1 MKHITITLMISA
13 SLVFAQEENAKKDIE
28 ELDPLVVESSPL
40 QPDISKVTQAWSV
53 LEGKELDRARA
64 NTIGEALGLLA
75 NEPGIAQSFFGPS
88 ASRPIIRGLDKH
100 RVRMLQNGVDT
111 FDVSASSEDHAVP
124 IDPLMIERIEV
135 LRGSSAL
142 LYGGSA
148 IGGVV
153 NVIDR
158 SIPTQAYSG
167 FSGGSFKSGYSTI
180 NKGWSAGV
188 SAHGGSDSLSF
199 QINGLEKEYWEYDSP
214 SGKIK
219 NSMGERSNFGFGGSH
234 IMKNGYAGF
243 SFSRYDNTYNIP
255 GEHAENKSRIEME
268 NDRFEVRSEIEVADS
283 NWLKSIELNFGH
295 GDYKHSE
302 IGLEDGEEGFH
313 THSTYLREGVE
324 GRLVLIHEVGEFS
337 GALGFHGFLDD
348 FKIQGEESIFAG
360 ASGTNPAIS
369 SEESTRLAV
378 FLVEQFDLNEDT
390 QINAGVRLENLDRD
404 FTGVADRDDSTFS
417 ASAGVSHD
425 LSELWSVSG
434 NLNYSERLPDAAEL
448 YSDGAHHATES
459 YEIGNPALDKESAVG
474 VELILRRT
482 VGKVT
487 GQLTGFYTEFD
498 DYAFLE
504 DTENKR
510 DSEGNLEPAGGF
522 AAGTE
527 ELPERTYES
536 AKAEFH
542 GLEAEVDWLAIEK
555 PDWSLVLSGYGDL
568 VRGKNETEGTHLPRI
583 PAARLGLGFEIQA
596 DKLTFGLNLTR
607 AFKQDR
613 IPVHGEEEEEEEE
626 EGHGHDHEPTPTAAY
641 SLLNAYASY
650 DLEILNSEGSLFLRG
665 FNLTDETARLHTSFL
680 KDSAPLPGAGVE
692 LGLRFDF

>member
-167 FSGGSFKSGYSTI
+167 FSGGSFKSGYSSV

-243 SFSRYDNTYNIP
+243 SFSRYDTTYNIP
-255 GEHAENKSRIEME
+255 GEHAENKSRIEMK

-283 NWLKSIELNFGH
+283 NWLRSIELNIGH
-295 GDYKHSE
+295 GDYEHSE
-302 IGLEDGEEGFH
+302 IGMEDGALPFE
-313 THSTYLREGVE
+313 THSTYLREGTE
-324 GRLVLIHEVGEFS
+324 GRVVLIHEVGELS
-337 GALGFHGFLDD
+337 GALGFHGILDD

-360 ASGTNPAIS
+360 SSGTNPAIS
-369 SEESTRLAV
+369 SEESTTLAV

-390 QINAGVRLENLDRD
+390 QINVGVRWENIDRD
-404 FTGVADRDDSTFS
+404 FVGTTNRDDSAFS
-417 ASAGVSHD
+417 ASAGFAHDVSESFN
-425 LSELWSVSG
+425 LSG
-434 NLNYSERLPDAAEL
+434 NLNYSERVPDAAEL
-448 YSDGAHHATES
+448 FSDGAHHATEG
-459 YEIGNPALDKESAVG
+459 YEIGNPALDKESATGIEV
-474 VELILRRT
+474 IARRSF
-482 VGKVT
+482 GKVSS
-487 GQLTGFYTEFD
+487 QVSGFYTKFNN
-498 DYAFLE
+498 YAFLE
-504 DTENKR
+504 DTGEER
-510 DSEGNLEPAGGF
+510 DSDGNPEPAGGF
-522 AAGTE
+522 PAGTE
-527 ELPERTYES
+527 ELPERQYES
-536 AKAEFH
+536 AKAKFY
-542 GLEAEVDWLAIEK
+542 GLEMEIDWLALEN
-555 PDWSLVLSGYGDL
+555 PDWSLLVSANGDL
-568 VRGKNETEGTHLPRI
+568 VRAKNETEGSNLPRI
-583 PAARLGLGFEIQA
+583 APARLGVGFEIQQE
-596 DKLTFGLNLTR
+596 KLSFGIDLKRT
-607 AFKQDR
+607 FKQDR
-613 IPVHGEEEEEEEE
+613 ISEHDGGGG
-626 EGHGHDHEPTPTAAY
+626 GHSHAETATAAY
-641 SLLNAYASY
+641 TLLNAYASY
-650 DLEILNSEGSLFLRG
+650 DLEVLNSEGRLFLRG
-665 FNLTDETARLHTSFL
+665 FNLTDELAQVHSSFL
-680 KDSAPLPGAGVE
+680 KDSAPLPGASVE
-692 LGLRFDF
+692 IGFQIDF